1 MLCLTYNWLF
11 WITDTGYGKFLS
23 VQCTFSV
30 CSKIILFFWRVNS
43 MICPVFSLRRML
55 LSFHDYY
62 LRRARHSWSDRDTAF
77 FQSKAR
83 SSGARLSLLLF
94 SIHRCA
100 ICWSGIR
107 TDGHFPSKLLFIVY
121 VEEEF
126 IQTLEMHEALEV
138 PKQKLKSPRIEFKH
152 VLLFSSLAQIQCF
165 HYLLFWG
172 LDKRNKRHPKNRI
185 QRSG

>member
-11 WITDTGYGKFLS
+11 WITDTQYGKFLS

-30 CSKIILFFWRVNS
+30 CSKIILLFWRVNS

-83 SSGARLSLLLF
+83 SSGARLSFLLCIFYSSIRDAYPESGRTF
-94 SIHRCA
+94 S
-100 ICWSGIR
+100 
-107 TDGHFPSKLLFIVY
+107 KQFIVY
-121 VEEEF
+121 VEEGF
-126 IQTLEMHEALEV
+126 IQRQTLEMYEACEV
-138 PKQKLKSPRIEFKH
+138 PKQKLKSQRIEFKH